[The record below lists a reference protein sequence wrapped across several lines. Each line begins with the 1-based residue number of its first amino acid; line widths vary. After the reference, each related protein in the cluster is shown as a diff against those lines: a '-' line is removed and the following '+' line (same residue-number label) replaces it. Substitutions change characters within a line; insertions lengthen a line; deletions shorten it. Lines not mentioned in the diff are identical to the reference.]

1 MRCSSPRSPLLAANV
16 SAPEPSDDELLAFAE
31 SLLQNMAPHLR
42 ERRVLEDAIQ
52 QHRATWLTLYEAA
65 RALKGISAPA
75 DPP

>member
-1 MRCSSPRSPLLAANV
+1 M

-31 SLLQNMAPHLR
+31 LLLQNMGPHLR
-42 ERRVLEDAIQ
+42 EGHVLEAAIQ

-75 DPP
+75 SPP